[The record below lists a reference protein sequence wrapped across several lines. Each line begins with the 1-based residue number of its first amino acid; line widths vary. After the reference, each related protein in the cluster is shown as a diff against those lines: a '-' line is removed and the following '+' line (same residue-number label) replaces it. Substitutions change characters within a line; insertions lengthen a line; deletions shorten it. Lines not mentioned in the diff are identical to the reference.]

1 MILHYL
7 KDVLI
12 NSDHKIDLKLKEFL
26 SYEKKNGDNNTILSK
41 LN

>member
-7 KDVLI
+7 KDDII

-26 SYEKKNGDNNTILSK
+26 SYKKKNGEYNTTLSK